1 MGGGRQSHDGGQVRQ
16 AEVTGECRYEGKMYI
31 QVLKAN
37 VSQTQFDRKEVLRY
51 PLQRIVTDFRKN
63 GVRAA
68 ARETEVSQAYPSG
81 RPL

>member
-16 AEVTGECRYEGKMYI
+16 AEVRCRYEGKMCI

-63 GVRAA
+63 GAVRAA
-68 ARETEVSQAYPSG
+68 AREAEVSQAYPSG